1 MPSSPVRR
9 PDASGLNAW
18 LGIYDAERI
27 SGRFHFRV
35 RKNGDR
41 ATLAMFFIVYEKGAA
56 RSGVAGSAN
65 CLKPRDLPLWIVT
78 PAAVQSPAGLMA

>member
-9 PDASGLNAW
+9 PGASGLNAW

-27 SGRFHFRV
+27 SDHLHFRV

-41 ATLAMFFIVYEKGAA
+41 GDARDAATGA
-56 RSGVAGSAN
+56 
-65 CLKPRDLPLWIVT
+65 L
-78 PAAVQSPAGLMA
+78 